1 MARPRKAD
9 ARDHQINLRF
19 TAPEIVKIH
28 HHAAITGKTVTEFGR
43 TVLLRRPRRRNGAV
57 EPNIIAL
64 PDEALARWHAVGAR
78 LNAIAHLLNSR
89 DVFPPRELFAVLLEL
104 RSLLKRSF
112 PSLVAPGGETAPY
125 ALAPP
130 VRYHLRKVGTNLA
143 QIKSRHEQ
151 LGFEVPRPL
160 VRLLEQIRGIMNG
173 DQPLHGP

>member
-19 TAPEIVKIH
+19 SAPEIVKIH
-28 HHAAITGKTVTEFGR
+28 RHAAITGKTVTEFGR
-43 TVLLRRPRRRNGAV
+43 ALLLRRPRRRKGAV
-57 EPNIIAL
+57 EPNIVAL
-64 PDEALARWHAVGAR
+64 SDQSLAKWHEVGAR

-89 DVFPPRELFAVLLEL
+89 DVLPPRKLFADLLEL
-104 RSLLKRSF
+104 QTVLKRSF
-112 PSLVAPGGETAPY
+112 PALVAPGGATAY

-143 QIKSRHEQ
+143 QIKHRHEQ
-151 LGFEVPRPL
+151 LGFEVPRSL

>member
-28 HHAAITGKTVTEFGR
+28 RHAAITGKTVTEFGR
-43 TVLLRRPRRRNGAV
+43 ALLLRRPRRRKAAV
-57 EPNIIAL
+57 EPNIVAL
-64 PDEALARWHAVGAR
+64 PHEALPRWHAVGAR
-78 LNAIAHLLNSR
+78 LNTVAHLLNSR
-89 DVFPPRELFAVLLEL
+89 DVLPPRELFAVLLEL
-104 RSLLKRSF
+104 RTLLKRSF
-112 PSLVAPGGETAPY
+112 PSLIAPRDAVALY
-125 ALAPP
+125 ALAPA